1 MRQFMARIH
10 VGSAGQRYTLELY
23 VSGASERSRRAIA
36 NLNSVCEQYLTGEY
50 DLEVIDIYQA
60 PLRAKDA
67 DILAA
72 PTLIRQLPLPR
83 RRIIGDLSERGR
95 VLMLLDIKKKAGPNG
110 QTATTRRNEK
120 RG

>member
-1 MRQFMARIH
+1 MAGTH
-10 VGSAGQRYTLELY
+10 VASAGQRYTLELY

-36 NLNSVCEQYLTGEY
+36 NLNSICEQYLTGEY

-60 PLRAKDA
+60 PLRATQA

-72 PTLIRQLPLPR
+72 PTLIRQLPLPT

-95 VLMLLDIKKKAGPNG
+95 VLMLLDLKKKTEAYG
-110 QTATTRRNEK
+110 QAAAK
-120 RG
+120 RGVKKRA